1 MQYITKAD
9 SAEFQFTLKN
19 CDGSVPDLS
28 TSTITFI
35 VKKNKTDAD
44 ADAVLTSSI
53 TNPTT
58 NILLF
63 EFDATETT
71 VLELGQYVCA
81 LKRFVSTDM
90 NKTIWSDELTVARG
104 VFSD

>member
-1 MQYITKAD
+1 MQYITKSD
-9 SAEFQFTLKN
+9 SAEFSFTIKN

-44 ADAVLTSSI
+44 ADAVLTSSLV
-53 TNPTT
+53 NPAT

-63 EFDATETT
+63 QFDATETA

-81 LKRFVSTDM
+81 LKRFLSSDM
-90 NKTIWSDELTVARG
+90 NKTIWSEELTVARG